1 MQIQAAMSEEL
12 VLEIPDRQRAE
23 DLRGRLCSRW
33 PVTLDEGADAVVVRV
48 SLRRSDTCDLAG
60 LLREVET
67 WVEERTLCAIRFH
80 LDGRT
85 YILEAG
91 EASWASLAA

>member
-1 MQIQAAMSEEL
+1 MPVQPLTDEL
-12 VLEIPDRQRAE
+12 VLEIPDRVRAE
-23 DLRGRLCSRW
+23 DLRGRLCPRW
-33 PVTLDEGADAVVVRV
+33 PVTLDEGADAVVVKV
-48 SLRRSDTCDLAG
+48 SLRRNEAGDLAL
-60 LLREVET
+60 LLRDVES
-67 WVEERTLCAIRFH
+67 WVSERALCAIRFH